1 MTIAVSGTRRP
12 LTEAEQIRVR
22 YILFDYAA
30 HVLHIGDCPTGVDAF
45 VRSYW
50 PENRRQDFLAD
61 WTRGPLAGPI
71 RNGRMLQGC
80 EVLIAFPAVGHQ
92 KGTMNAIEQAI
103 RAGLEVHVYPLGLSP
118 EGKSP

>member
-12 LTEAEQIRVR
+12 LTRADENLIRS
-22 YILFDYAA
+22 
-30 HVLHIGDCPTGVDAF
+30 VLSAYSERDIHIGDCPTGVDAF

-50 PENRRQDFLAD
+50 PENQRQDFIAD
-61 WTRGPLAGPI
+61 WTKGLSAGPI

-80 EVLIAFPAVGHQ
+80 EILIAFPAVGCQ